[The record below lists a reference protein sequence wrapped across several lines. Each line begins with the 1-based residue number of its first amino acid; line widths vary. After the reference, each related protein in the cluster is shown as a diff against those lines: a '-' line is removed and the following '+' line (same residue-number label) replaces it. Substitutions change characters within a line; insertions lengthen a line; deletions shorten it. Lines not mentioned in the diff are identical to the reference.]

1 MIPMTL
7 CGRHPDWASRRGVI
21 ASAIVAV
28 VAAAALLGPGMAWAD
43 PTQSAATNAID
54 ASGNGTQGIIGLNQD
69 AGDSNHQG
77 NVVVMA
83 VTPADHS
90 AALAKVIADSEQA
103 GTVSASAP
111 TVQTNAI
118 DGSFND
124 GAGIVQVN
132 QTTGQANVQLN
143 IVAIAFA
150 ANAQFSPALTDVELK
165 GVSGPVSNGGSSSAA
180 AGSTNSLN
188 DSFNNF
194 RGVAQVQQ
202 IAGDR
207 NAVVNVVAVAFG
219 GAGG

>member
-1 MIPMTL
+1 MTL
-7 CGRHPDWASRRGVI
+7 CSRHGDWASRRASI
-21 ASAIVAV
+21 ASAL
-28 VAAAALLGPGMAWAD
+28 VAAVAATVLLGSAPASAD
-43 PTQSAATNAID
+43 PTQSTGANAVD

-69 AGDSNHQG
+69 AGDSNNQG

-83 VTPADHS
+83 VTPADNS
-90 AALAKVIADSEQA
+90 AALAKVIVDAEQA

-118 DGSFND
+118 SGSFNNS
-124 GAGIVQVN
+124 AGIVQVN

-143 IVAIAFA
+143 VIALAFA
-150 ANAQFSPALTDVELK
+150 ANAEFSPALTDVELK
-165 GVSGPVSNGGSSSAA
+165 GVSGPVSNGGTSSAA
-180 AGSTNSLN
+180 PGSANSLN

-202 IAGDR
+202 IAGDS
-207 NAVVNVVAVAFG
+207 NVIVNVVAVAIG